1 MSTEG
6 QRSAAAQEESI
17 GAVSLMSTEGQ
28 RSSAKTAATPSLMS
42 TEGSKSFVASMGDS
56 YAARVDS
63 FSVPSVR
70 SVAASSVDVDQMY
83 EEYYATNSATS
94 SVSHL

>member
-1 MSTEG
+1 MSTE
-6 QRSAAAQEESI
+6 
-17 GAVSLMSTEGQ
+17 
-28 RSSAKTAATPSLMS
+28 
-42 TEGSKSFVASMGDS
+42 KSPFVASMGDS
-56 YAARVDS
+56 YVQPVDS

-70 SVAASSVDVDQMY
+70 SIAASSVDVDQMY

>member
-1 MSTEG
+1 MSTTSRMSTE
-6 QRSAAAQEESI
+6 
-17 GAVSLMSTEGQ
+17 
-28 RSSAKTAATPSLMS
+28 
-42 TEGSKSFVASMGDS
+42 KSEASPFVASMGDS
-56 YAARVDS
+56 YVQPVDS

-70 SVAASSVDVDQMY
+70 SIAASSVDVDQMY